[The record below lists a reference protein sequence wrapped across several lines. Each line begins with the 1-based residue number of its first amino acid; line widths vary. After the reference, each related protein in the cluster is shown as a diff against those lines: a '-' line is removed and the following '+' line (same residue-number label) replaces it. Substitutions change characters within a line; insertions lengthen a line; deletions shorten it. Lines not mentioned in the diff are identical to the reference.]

1 MLREMADLGF
11 EWAELSHGIRIT
23 QVPGILKA
31 VEEGVIKVASCHN
44 FCPLPAG
51 VQHAAPNL
59 YLPSSADARERDQW
73 LRHSKRTI
81 DFAQQLKATKVVLH
95 LGSVEFFWFNPAG
108 KVERYLDT
116 HQGADLSTDATYQ
129 KLRARSLAKLMAR
142 MPAYWE
148 NTKAGLVQLLP
159 YAEEKGVLLGFENRE
174 KFEELPLDADHPDL
188 IAVMAKPNACGYW
201 HDTGHAQI
209 KQNMGLL
216 NHREHLEKN
225 APHAIGFH
233 LHDVSAEG
241 RDHHAIG
248 SGRIDFDM
256 VSSFWRPEHTLV
268 IELSPRLTPEEVL
281 LSKQR
286 VEQLVDV
293 RFGR

>member
-1 MLREMADLGF
+1 
-11 EWAELSHGIRIT
+11 
-23 QVPGILKA
+23 VKA
-31 VEEGVIKVASCHN
+31 
-44 FCPLPAG
+44 
-51 VQHAAPNL
+51 
-59 YLPSSADARERDQW
+59 R
-73 LRHSKRTI
+73 
-81 DFAQQLKATKVVLH
+81 KVVLH

-116 HQGADLSTDATYQ
+116 HQGADLSAAAPYQ
-129 KLRARSLAKLMAR
+129 KLLAKSLAKLKAR

-159 YAEEKGVLLGFENRE
+159 YAEEKGVRLGFENRE

-248 SGRIDFDM
+248 SGRIDFEM

-268 IELSPRLTPEEVL
+268 IELSPRLTPAEVL
-281 LSKQR
+281 SSKQR
-286 VEQLVDV
+286 VEQLVAG